1 MCQDEIVTATNC
13 RDCPIREKTL
23 FKHVPEERLDYFQKY
38 RSKQLDVS
46 ARTMLFYEDE
56 AHESVYTLFSGWGI
70 IFKTVSNNNK
80 RQILRFILPGDF
92 IGCQTKASGVMS
104 HSATVITQAAFCVF
118 SREVLNQMLSRDAGL
133 AVRLVDM
140 ETRDMSLCQ
149 NHLMAAG
156 RKTAIESISFLLL
169 ELFYR
174 VQAQIPESYF
184 SSNNTIDFP
193 LTQEDIGDA
202 VGLTKIHVNR
212 VIKKLVSDSLIVF
225 HKKQLTILDEKKLS
239 EIAEFNAD
247 EITGMSLA

>member
-1 MCQDEIVTATNC
+1 MDKDEVVTATNC

-23 FKHVPEERLDYFQKY
+23 FKHVPEERLDDFQRY
-38 RSKQLDVS
+38 RSEQLYVP
-46 ARTMLFYEDE
+46 ARTMVFDE
-56 AHESVYTLFSGWGI
+56 GKAHGSVYTLYSGWGI
-70 IFKTVSNNNK
+70 IFKTVINNNK

-92 IGCQTKASGVMS
+92 IGCQTKASGEMT
-104 HSATVITQAAFCVF
+104 HSAAVLTPATLCVF
-118 SREVLNQMLSRDAGL
+118 SRDVLRQMLTSDAAL

-140 ETRDMSLCQ
+140 ETREMSLCQ
-149 NHLMAAG
+149 SHLMATG

-169 ELFYR
+169 ELFHR
-174 VQAQIPESYF
+174 VQIQIPESFF
-184 SSNNTIDFP
+184 SSENTIDFP

-212 VIKKLVSDSLIVF
+212 VIKKLVKESLIVF

-239 EIAEFNAD
+239 EIAGFNAD